1 MLRERPAGK
10 DTSSDMHTDP
20 DVDAVETG
28 ASTVQED
35 IAALYQD
42 YAGRLSATLRKMFG
56 DGPPDPDDV
65 AQEAFRRV
73 IEHRDIASIH
83 NLKAF
88 IWRTA
93 RNLVL
98 KEKHTQQVRARYD
111 FEVEQLYFPLKG
123 DDSTPERIIKAR
135 EQLQAIN
142 ELLVKMPEKRRRAL
156 VLHRIDGL
164 SVAEVGRRLGISRT
178 AAAKHVARASAELH
192 AWILKNNGG

>member
-1 MLRERPAGK
+1 M
-10 DTSSDMHTDP
+10 
-20 DVDAVETG
+20 
-28 ASTVQED
+28 
-35 IAALYQD
+35 
-42 YAGRLSATLRKMFG
+42 
-56 DGPPDPDDV
+56 
-65 AQEAFRRV
+65 
-73 IEHRDIASIH
+73 
-83 NLKAF
+83 
-88 IWRTA
+88 
-93 RNLVL
+93 L